1 MFISKNINN
10 EVRSPSEIKKIATII
25 YDNGNIYEGE
35 IQNNMRNGTGK
46 LTFKKSGDIYE
57 GSFINN
63 QRDGYG
69 TYIYNGNQEEE
80 KRNGKNLQKY
90 KGKIKI

>member
-1 MFISKNINN
+1 M
-10 EVRSPSEIKKIATII
+10 RSPSESKKLAIATIK

-57 GSFINN
+57 GSFVNN
-63 QRDGYG
+63 QRNGFG
-69 TYIYNGNQEEE
+69 TYIYNGSQEEE
-80 KRNGKNLQKY
+80 KRNGKNIQKY
-90 KGKIKI
+90 KGKLIKISQK